1 MKMKMLSRALTAL
14 ASLALIFSCSGQV
27 EDKNENVYSYRIAV
41 DTVEEGEDIPVHLYF
56 SDAGLSTDN
65 KSWGNPWEKAY
76 FHATVKDSFGET
88 VENTLWSSPAGVIGD
103 GSRLDIGESGRLDLV
118 LASLRQGEYTID
130 MNIETRYTVDT
141 WATASFRVLE
151 DRTGRKGILVDGISL
166 PNEKDGMDVD
176 AGGNIILDLAVYNS
190 SRPYK
195 YACRV
200 TPDNATDKR
209 LAASSASTSVVTAS
223 IEGETTLV
231 LVPKAVGQT
240 TVLVRSLDGG
250 ASETLGVTVVRTSP
264 TTTGFSLPTDKGEK
278 ETGSGFDVAGRLAL
292 DINDFNEGNPYEY
305 TCRGLPSGTPR
316 LTATSSDEDIVKAGI
331 RNNNVLIL
339 TPKGVGY
346 ATVTVSTTDGRTVRT
361 LRVAVISAM
370 TLTIRA
376 EEDAPSDNDRSLGI
390 FPCKLVMTSDSNV
403 YPDGLQIR
411 TYCKGTGRVDLTDPA
426 DYFKVDSLKNSRS
439 AVWAFEE
446 ESANWFINDGK
457 SAYDIYKRVFQK
469 VADKTVRVHH
479 ADDFWNAHDYDAH
492 YRLYDIVL
500 DFQCDETY
508 DANLYRVTINREYDK
523 PGNRIYQYLH

>member
-240 TVLVRSLDGG
+240 TAAPRRPWVSRWSAPPRPPRASPSLLTRARRKPGADSTWRDG
-250 ASETLGVTVVRTSP
+250 SP
-264 TTTGFSLPTDKGEK
+264 ST
-278 ETGSGFDVAGRLAL
+278 
-292 DINDFNEGNPYEY
+292 
-305 TCRGLPSGTPR
+305 
-316 LTATSSDEDIVKAGI
+316 
-331 RNNNVLIL
+331 
-339 TPKGVGY
+339 
-346 ATVTVSTTDGRTVRT
+346 STTSMKATPTSTPVGDSPPG
-361 LRVAVISAM
+361 LR
-370 TLTIRA
+370 
-376 EEDAPSDNDRSLGI
+376 G
-390 FPCKLVMTSDSNV
+390 
-403 YPDGLQIR
+403 
-411 TYCKGTGRVDLTDPA
+411 
-426 DYFKVDSLKNSRS
+426 
-439 AVWAFEE
+439 
-446 ESANWFINDGK
+446 
-457 SAYDIYKRVFQK
+457 
-469 VADKTVRVHH
+469 
-479 ADDFWNAHDYDAH
+479 
-492 YRLYDIVL
+492 
-500 DFQCDETY
+500 
-508 DANLYRVTINREYDK
+508 
-523 PGNRIYQYLH
+523 